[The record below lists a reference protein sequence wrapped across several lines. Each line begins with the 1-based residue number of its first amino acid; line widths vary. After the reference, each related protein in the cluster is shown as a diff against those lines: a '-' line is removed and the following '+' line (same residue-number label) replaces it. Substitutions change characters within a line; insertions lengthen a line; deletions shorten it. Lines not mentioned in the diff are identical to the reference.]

1 MLMRRRMLMQAA
13 SAEPSQW
20 DYEWRYTDGLLS
32 SNGWAKTVSGT
43 ASETMDSNGLR
54 LTSNSGYVRLSND
67 AYNMTIGEMEVTL
80 VVPQYSTNSTYQNNR
95 ICLSNG
101 TNGLTIFPNTGKWR
115 NLNTNGSPANGTA
128 LADFAVNTEYVIRIR
143 LNNGYASAWINGTQV
158 LTGFD
163 LRHSFYSTNTAVWSQ
178 NQGGGYGI
186 FKSIKLLVNRIS
198 D

>member
-1 MLMRRRMLMQAA
+1 MREAA
-13 SAEPSQW
+13 STPSQW

-32 SNGWAKTVSGT
+32 SNGWTKTVNRT
-43 ASETMDSNGLR
+43 ASETMDSNGLK
-54 LTSNSGYVRLSND
+54 LTSDANSYIRLKND
-67 AYNMTIGEMEVTL
+67 DYNMVIGEMEVAL
-80 VVPQYSTNSTYQNNR
+80 VVPQSSTDKTSQNIR

-101 TNGLTIFPNTGKWR
+101 TNGLTLLPNTGKWR
-115 NLNTNGSPANGTA
+115 ILDVGGNVSVQNGTA

-163 LRHSFYSTNTAVWSQ
+163 LGRSFYSTNTAVWSQ